1 MITDALLLPHKGF
14 GDPDSSVS
22 LLLVY
27 RDGEEDTDGGRELME
42 LLPIL
47 VGVEGGDDLRLFL
60 PPLLPLL
67 LLRTI

>member
-14 GDPDSSVS
+14 GDPDSLVS

-47 VGVEGGDDLRLFL
+47 VGVEVGHVGVWEG
-60 PPLLPLL
+60 
-67 LLRTI
+67 

>member
-14 GDPDSSVS
+14 GDPDSLV
-22 LLLVY
+22 LLVY